1 MFVLVQSTS
10 NGYVMF
16 GKTCVFRVVTGSME
30 PEIPIGSLLVA
41 RKTDITDIQK
51 DDIVCFRSKEQG
63 MLGTVITHRVIG
75 VYEMPDGQTALQTK
89 GDANLSIDRY
99 DVTTDNL
106 IGCVIWHTGDGS
118 KMAAVI
124 SFLTSQY
131 GFLAC
136 IVLPVI
142 LIAIWIFRDTAKNM
156 RKEIDAV
163 KKQLEES
170 EQESPHGNLSKEE
183 YDAMYQRVA
192 DEVRKELKQD
202 AEQVDPQDPST
213 DEPLGDVAEEPTPA
227 STDET
232 ADA

>member
-1 MFVLVQSTS
+1 ML
-10 NGYVMF
+10 

-30 PEIPIGSLLVA
+30 PTIPIGSLLVA
-41 RKTDITDIQK
+41 RETDIKDIQK

-75 VYEMPDGQTALQTK
+75 VYEMPDGQTVLQTK

-106 IGCVIWHTGDGS
+106 IGCVIWHTGDES

-124 SFLTSQY
+124 SFLTSEY

-142 LIAIWIFRDTAKNM
+142 LIAIWIFRDTAKSM
-156 RKEIDAV
+156 RKEIAAV

-170 EQESPHGNLSKEE
+170 EPPASHAGLSPEE

-202 AEQVDPQDPST
+202 AEQADPKDPNAEESM
-213 DEPLGDVAEEPTPA
+213 DNVAEESASA

-232 ADA
+232 TGA